1 MVAEIVDPHVH
12 HWRPAI
18 NPWYVGLSR
27 PGWDAINHDY
37 LASDYRADAA
47 GYDVAA
53 VVHVSATSK
62 PRAYLDE
69 ARWLDDMAGRTG
81 WPHAAVGAIDPDS
94 PWETVENDL
103 AEQAKSPLLRGI
115 RVLSGL
121 DPASGLAGRLVR
133 RLEASGL
140 IFDLVVHP
148 HEVAGYRALL
158 DEVPELV
165 VAVEHAG
172 WPESADP
179 EHFRLWRRGMDELAA
194 RPHTFCKISGLAMT
208 LHTVGLD
215 AQRPWIE
222 GCLEAFGPRRCMFA
236 SNFPV
241 DSLFGTFAELYA
253 TYQAIAGELPPG
265 EQEALFAGTARH
277 VYRI

>member
-1 MVAEIVDPHVH
+1 MAEIADPHVH
-12 HWRPAI
+12 QWRPAA
-18 NPWYVGLSR
+18 NPWYVGLSS
-27 PGWDAINHDY
+27 PGWDAINRDY
-37 LASDYRADAA
+37 LEGDYRADAA

-53 VVHVSATSK
+53 IVHVSATSK

-69 ARWLDDMAGRTG
+69 ARWLDEMAERTG
-81 WPHAAVGAIDPDS
+81 WPHAAIGAIEPDN
-94 PWETVENDL
+94 PWQTVEDDL

-115 RVLSGL
+115 RVLTGL
-121 DPASGLAGRLVR
+121 DPASDLAGRLVR

-158 DEVPELV
+158 DQVPDLV

-172 WPESADP
+172 WPERTDA
-179 EHFRLWRRGMDELAA
+179 EHFREWRRGMDELAA
-194 RPHTFCKISGLAMT
+194 RPRTFCKISGLAMT
-208 LHTVGLD
+208 LHTVALD

-222 GCLEAFGPRRCMFA
+222 GCIEAFGPRRCMFA

-241 DSLFGTFAELYA
+241 DSLFGTFADLYA
-253 TYQAIAGELPPG
+253 TYRAVAGQLPED

>member
-1 MVAEIVDPHVH
+1 MAEIADPHVH
-12 HWRPAI
+12 QWRPAA
-18 NPWYVGLSR
+18 NPWYVGLSS
-27 PGWDAINHDY
+27 PGWDAINRDY
-37 LASDYRADAA
+37 LEGDYRADAD

-69 ARWLDDMAGRTG
+69 ARWLDEMAERSG
-81 WPHAAVGAIDPDS
+81 WPHAAIGAIEPDN
-94 PWETVENDL
+94 PWQTVEDDL
-103 AEQAKSPLLRGI
+103 AEQAKSPLLRGV
-115 RVLSGL
+115 RVLAGL
-121 DPASGLAGRLVR
+121 DPASELAGRLVR

-140 IFDLVVHP
+140 ILDLVVHP

-158 DEVPELV
+158 DQVPDLV

-172 WPESADP
+172 WPERTDA
-179 EHFRLWRRGMDELAA
+179 EHFREWRRGMDELAT
-194 RPHTFCKISGLAMT
+194 RPRTFCKISGLAMT
-208 LHTVGLD
+208 LHTVALD

-222 GCLEAFGPRRCMFA
+222 GCLEAFGPRRCMFG

-241 DSLFGTFAELYA
+241 DSLFGTFADLYA
-253 TYQAIAGELPPG
+253 TYQAVAGQLPED
-265 EQEALFAGTARH
+265 EQEALFAGTARD